1 MDLDRGTCTL
11 GGQVYPVRLLDARGE
26 HLIAEVA
33 GERLEVSG
41 WPLGAP
47 IPTGPVAVNGEFH
60 ELVVER
66 ALASIAA
73 FRPVSETGSSRPS
86 GSRDDDRRR
95 ETSPSVAEGH
105 PILPPMPGRVL
116 ELRVREGQAVVAGE
130 VLLVVEAMKMRNEV
144 TSPIAGKVRQLRV
157 EPGTNVRA
165 REPMLRVVPD

>member
-1 MDLDRGTCTL
+1 M
-11 GGQVYPVRLLDARGE
+11 RLLEAGGDG
-26 HLIAEVA
+26 LIAEVA

-47 IPTGPVAVNGEFH
+47 SPTGPVAVNGEFH

-66 ALASIAA
+66 TLAPIAA
-73 FRPVSETGSSRPS
+73 VGPSSKTESSRS
-86 GSRDDDRRR
+86 TGSRDDDRRR
-95 ETSPSVAEGH
+95 ETPASVAEGH

-116 ELRVREGQAVVAGE
+116 ELRVREGQTVVAGE

-144 TSPIAGKVRQLRV
+144 TSPIAGKVHELRV